1 MFYLF
6 VRSIVWVLL
15 HIIYACVGGI
25 RFEGRNNVP
34 RKGGVLI
41 TPNHISDADPPTIC
55 LALPRT
61 CWVMAKEELFDM
73 KVVGTL
79 IRWLQGFPIKRDTAD
94 RSALRRAEE
103 LLKAGEAVVIFPE
116 GRISENAELLPILPG
131 ALLAAQRANVL
142 VVPTILINTNLVMP
156 YTKLIPRYAGK
167 RTIVR
172 FGPPVSV
179 AELTEGAKGGDK
191 LKQGAERLGQILLA
205 LQQNKPYPTFDN
217 EPHLKPHSEA
227 DPIIA

>member
-15 HIIYACVGGI
+15 HIIYAGVGGI
-25 RFEGRNNVP
+25 RFEGRKNVP

-103 LLKAGEAVVIFPE
+103 LMKAGQAVVIFPE
-116 GRISENAELLPILPG
+116 GKISENAELLPMLPG
-131 ALLAAQRANVL
+131 ALLAAQRANVPI
-142 VVPTILINTNLVMP
+142 VPTILINTNLVMP
-156 YTKLIPRYAGK
+156 YTKLVPRYAGK

-172 FGPPVSV
+172 FGPAVSV
-179 AELTEGAKGGDK
+179 AELTAGAKGGDK
-191 LKQGAERLGQILLA
+191 LKQAAQRLGEIMLA
-205 LQQNKPYPTFDN
+205 LQQNRPYPIF
-217 EPHLKPHSEA
+217 EPALEKSAP
-227 DPIIA
+227 

>member
-61 CWVMAKEELFDM
+61 CWVMAKEELFEI

-103 LLKAGEAVVIFPE
+103 LLKAGEAVIIFPE
-116 GRISENAELLPILPG
+116 GRISEDAQLLPLLPG
-131 ALLAAQRANVL
+131 ALLAAQRANVPI
-142 VVPTILINTNLVMP
+142 VPTILINTNLVMP
-156 YTKLIPRYAGK
+156 YTKLVPRYVGK
-167 RTIVR
+167 KTIVR
-172 FGPPVSV
+172 FGPPVSI
-179 AELTEGAKGGDK
+179 AELTAGAKGGDK
-191 LKQGAERLGQILLA
+191 LKQGAERLGAIMLA
-205 LQQNKPYPTFDN
+205 LQQNRPYPIFDTN
-217 EPHLKPHSEA
+217 PVSSDTALH
-227 DPIIA
+227 